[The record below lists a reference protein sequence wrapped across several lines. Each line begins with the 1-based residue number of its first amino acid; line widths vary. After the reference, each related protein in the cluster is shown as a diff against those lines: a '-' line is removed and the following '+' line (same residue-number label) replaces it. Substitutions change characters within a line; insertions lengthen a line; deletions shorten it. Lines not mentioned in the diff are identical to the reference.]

1 MMCNLTRRT
10 LCAAVAIGIGVWL
23 TAGCGASASEVS
35 DPVVI
40 TLSAPLGNAILRTY
54 GEEFEDFGYDLV
66 ALKDGGALMV
76 GQANNT
82 GPNGRIFP
90 GDARALRLDAEGNVL
105 WEQDYNSDIDGLL
118 YSPIQVSDAGF
129 VILGSLVGSYV
140 RNEDDLHLLKIDEG
154 GDLIWSHTFGGPGD
168 DVGKMVRQTSDGG
181 FIVVGTRADEHPS
194 YRNGIHLY
202 QNDLILIKTDEEGNE
217 VWSRTYGE
225 EMLYLGWGVEQT
237 PDGGYVLTGWEAKT
251 IDDRDVF
258 LLKTDEA
265 GEVEWSRRWDL
276 DPGERDGAF
285 DLILTSDG
293 CILVCG
299 IQSMNVGP
307 RQAVLL
313 KVDMNGNEVWLK
325 RFGGED
331 VHTGFWDVMEDR
343 DGGYIACGDLSS
355 GNFEVR
361 GSYSSKGLI
370 LKTDRNGELLWQQVV
385 STPEY
390 TSMMFSSAA
399 VLPEGGYL
407 FVGRATPTGS
417 AHSDMLWMKT
427 EPPARHAITPE
438 TVDSLAEATRFDV
451 GMHAFAVVFLSES
464 LLGVSDS
471 ERAVFW
477 DLGAEEPLV
486 EFTRFQRGRVIGLAL
501 DRTLVALFTA
511 SRTLEI
517 WTVTPLE
524 KVTDLC
530 TIEDTEWPRAEF
542 SADGRLLAVTN
553 RWNDIEIWNL
563 EERTRMRNCVGHH
576 SNMFALAF
584 SPDGQWLASGGGTS
598 SRDDTG
604 ESFIGIWDVLAGD
617 RLAWLSTEDLGDN
630 HDLTFSRDGS
640 QLISAGQRRM
650 LAWDTSTWERTY
662 DSGPS
667 YPGSYGIALS
677 PDGSLL
683 AIATDARRI
692 RLMSVEEM
700 RAVRDIY
707 TGAEVL
713 DVDFS
718 GDGTLLAGSFVDGT
732 VRIWETP

>member
-1 MMCNLTRRT
+1 MMCSLTRRT
-10 LCAAVAIGIGVWL
+10 LCAVVAIGIGVL
-23 TAGCGASASEVS
+23 AMVICSIGASKVS

-40 TLSAPLGNAILRTY
+40 TLSAPLGNATLRTY
-54 GEEFEDFGYDLV
+54 GEELEDFGYDLV

-82 GPNGRIFP
+82 GPDGRIFP

-105 WEQDYNSDIDGLL
+105 WEHDYNSGIDGLL
-118 YSPIQVSDAGF
+118 YSPIQVSDVGF
-129 VILGSLVGSYV
+129 VILGSVVGSYV
-140 RNEDDLHLLKIDEG
+140 RNEDDLYLLKIGEG

-181 FIVVGTRADEHPS
+181 FIVVGTRADDYPS

-202 QNDLILIKTDEEGNE
+202 QNDLILIKTDGEGNE

-225 EMLYLGWGVEQT
+225 GMLYLGWGVEQT

-258 LLKTDEA
+258 LLKTNEA

-361 GSYSSKGLI
+361 GSCSSKGLI

-407 FVGRATPTGS
+407 FVGRATPAS
-417 AHSDMLWMKT
+417 AAHSDMLWMKT
-427 EPPARHAITPE
+427 EPAATRVITPE
-438 TVDSLAEATRFDV
+438 TIASLSEASQFYD
-451 GMHAFAVVFLSES
+451 GMHVFKLVFLSDTR
-464 LLGVSDS
+464 LAVADS
-471 ERAVFW
+471 ERSAPW
-477 DLGAEEPLV
+477 NLEAEQPSV
-486 EFTRFQRGRVIGLAL
+486 EFTRSEIRRVIGISP
-501 DRTLVALFTA
+501 DRTL
-511 SRTLEI
+511 
-517 WTVTPLE
+517 
-524 KVTDLC
+524 
-530 TIEDTEWPRAEF
+530 
-542 SADGRLLAVTN
+542 LA
-553 RWNDIEIWNL
+553 IY
-563 EERTRMRNCVGHH
+563 
-576 SNMFALAF
+576 
-584 SPDGQWLASGGGTS
+584 TS
-598 SRDDTG
+598 SRDL
-604 ESFIGIWDVLAGD
+604 EI
-617 RLAWLSTEDLGDN
+617 
-630 HDLTFSRDGS
+630 
-640 QLISAGQRRM
+640 
-650 LAWDTSTWERTY
+650 
-662 DSGPS
+662 
-667 YPGSYGIALS
+667 
-677 PDGSLL
+677 
-683 AIATDARRI
+683 
-692 RLMSVEEM
+692 
-700 RAVRDIY
+700 
-707 TGAEVL
+707 
-713 DVDFS
+713 
-718 GDGTLLAGSFVDGT
+718 
-732 VRIWETP
+732 